1 MLEIFKSAEVYSL
14 KELEKLGVKKG
25 VLSQSIPDIV
35 KGLVDE
41 GLVDMDKIGGGNL
54 YVQSRVAKCTR
65 ARIFESPPYRP
76 PDSSMCVTEQLLGF
90 AEQAGAAQKGKA
102 GTAPGRFNGRA
113 RRRGPRAHQDG
124 AARRGEAGNRR
135 TGNQS
140 QETGRAQTAA
150 GWRENCLLVLF
161 SILYTSVYPPAKGRV
176 IVEDSEKGE
185 YRSQQVYSVS

>member
-1 MLEIFKSAEVYSL
+1 MEQF
-14 KELEKLGVKKG
+14 LG
-25 VLSQSIPDIV
+25 
-35 KGLVDE
+35 GLTTVRQ